1 MIKEKLGSKMR
12 FRQIHLDFHTSGQ
25 IPDIGSKFD
34 AEEFGSAFQAAHV
47 DSVTVFSKCH
57 HGYSYHPTAVGTM
70 HPGLKFDL
78 LRAQIDAL
86 HKVGINAPVYLTAT
100 WDELAA
106 TEHPEW
112 RTVSPDGHMPMHR
125 PELANGVGWAY
136 LDFST
141 PYLDHLCAQTEEV
154 MLNYPDADG
163 IFMDIAFQ
171 LPSISTFAR
180 RAMEAEGLDWSDLA
194 DRDQFTARSVEN
206 FFTRIREVV
215 KRHDPQMPLFFNS
228 GHIRRGL
235 RKHYA
240 DFYSHLELES
250 LPTAGWGYEHFP
262 LSARYVDPIGT
273 PFLGQTG
280 KFHTLWGEVG
290 GYKHPDALYYECG
303 AMLAQGARCCIGDHL
318 HPTGRIDPSTMAII
332 GSAYD
337 RVEACE
343 PWAVDSIN
351 RADMAL
357 LSVEAANRP
366 SLAGQPVTT
375 VPEDEGAVRLLLEG
389 KFAFDVV
396 DPDSDFTGYRLLIL
410 ADAVRVDD
418 DLKAKINAY
427 VAAGGRVLLTGKS
440 GIDPETGFQFDCGAV
455 WHGTSEN
462 AGGDYV
468 LPIRDL
474 QASFVHDPLFMNA
487 PAERIV
493 ATDGAPLGAV
503 YEPYFDRTSRHFSG
517 HVHTPC
523 KPDPTQWAA
532 GVEKGGFTYFA
543 FSVASA
549 YLRVGA
555 VAMLEIAERLILRAL
570 GDEPLVTTSLPRA
583 GRVTVRRQ
591 PGHNRDIVHLLH
603 ATPALRG
610 HLRGLSIQ
618 PIQDLV
624 TLGNISASVAI
635 AAEVAS
641 VRLVPQDRALTFRQ
655 DQDRVSFVVPEVRGH
670 QMVEIA
676 YVPRR

>member
-1 MIKEKLGSKMR
+1 MR

-34 AEEFGSAFQAAHV
+34 PDSFGKAFQAAHV

-57 HGYSYHPTAVGTM
+57 HGYSYHPTAVGRT

-86 HKVGINAPVYLTAT
+86 HQVGINAPVYLTAT

-112 RTVSPDGHMPMHR
+112 RTISPDGRQHMFS
-125 PELANGVGWAY
+125 PELANGVGWAF

-141 PYLDHLCAQTEEV
+141 PYLDYLCAQTEEV
-154 MLNYPDADG
+154 MRNYPEADG

-180 RAMEAEGLDWSDLA
+180 RGMEAQQLDWTDPT
-194 DRDQFTARSVEN
+194 DRDRFTAWSVEN
-206 FFTRIREVV
+206 FFTRIRDAV
-215 KRHDPQMPLFFNS
+215 KKHDPRMPLFFNS
-228 GHIRRGL
+228 GHVRRGL
-235 RKHYA
+235 RKHYT

-262 LSARYVDPIGT
+262 LSARYVDPLGT

-290 GYKHPDALYYECG
+290 GYKHPDALLYECG

-318 HPTGRIDPSTMAII
+318 HPTGKIDPSTMAII
-332 GSAYD
+332 SSAYEW
-337 RVEACE
+337 VEACE
-343 PWAVDSIN
+343 PWAVDSVN
-351 RADMAL
+351 RADIAL
-357 LSVEAANRP
+357 LSVEAARRP
-366 SLAGQPVTT
+366 SLAGQPGTA
-375 VPEDEGAVRLLLEG
+375 VPEDEGAVRLLLEC

-396 DPDSDFTGYRLLIL
+396 DLDSDFAGYRLLIL
-410 ADAVRVDD
+410 PDVVRVDGE
-418 DLKAKINAY
+418 LKAKINDY
-427 VAAGGRVLLTGKS
+427 VAAGGRVLLTGRS
-440 GIDPETGFQFDCGAV
+440 GIDPEMGFQFDCGAV

-462 AGGDYV
+462 SGGDYV
-468 LPIRDL
+468 LPIDDL
-474 QASFVHDPLFMNA
+474 QASFVHDPLFMYA

-493 ATDGAPLGAV
+493 PTDGTSLGAV
-503 YEPYFDRTSRHFSG
+503 YEPYFDRTPRHFSG
-517 HVHTPC
+517 HIHTPC
-523 KPDPTQWAA
+523 KPDPTEWAA
-532 GVEKGGFTYFA
+532 GVQKGGFTYYA
-543 FSVASA
+543 FPIVSA

-570 GDEPLVTTSLPRA
+570 GGRPLLSTSLPKA
-583 GRVTVRRQ
+583 GRATVRRQ
-591 PGHNRDIVHLLH
+591 PGLNRDVVHLLH

-610 HLRGLSIQ
+610 NLRGVSIQ

-624 TLGNISASVAI
+624 TLDDVSVSVAI
-635 AAEVAS
+635 STEVAS
-641 VRLVPQDRALTFRQ
+641 VTLVPQGQVLTFQ
-655 DQDRVSFVVPEVRGH
+655 QSQDRVSFSVPEVKGH

-676 YVPRR
+676 YVTGG